1 MKNKFHYFIFIILL
15 FLSAC
20 QTQSVPAAPAP
31 TLEPALAPTSTPAFT
46 ATPADLFGALNADE
60 VQAGLMLE
68 PVVSKIFEKE
78 MGKHVEAGE
87 IEAFQVE
94 SLGVYPKGD
103 GTLYA
108 EVFYRVRA
116 GETFWPED
124 GGALG
129 EDGWVTGKCSRFD
142 FLITPEE
149 YQLKNKRL
157 CS

>member
-1 MKNKFHYFIFIILL
+1 MKPTKLTILL
-15 FLSAC
+15 SLTLLLSAC
-20 QTQSVPAAPAP
+20 GTQSAPATPPP
-31 TLEPALAPTSTPAFT
+31 TLEPAPAPTSTLAFT
-46 ATPADLFGALNADE
+46 PTPADLFGSVDSAD
-60 VQAGLMLE
+60 VQPGLMLE
-68 PVVSKIFEKE
+68 PVVSQIFEAE
-78 MGKHVEAGE
+78 MGKRVETGE

-94 SLGVYPKGD
+94 SLGVYSKGD

-108 EVFYRVRA
+108 EVFYRVQA
-116 GETFWPED
+116 GELFWPED

-142 FLITPEE
+142 FVITPDA

>member
-1 MKNKFHYFIFIILL
+1 MKPTKFPILL
-15 FLSAC
+15 SVILFLPAC
-20 QTQSVPAAPAP
+20 GTQSTPLVPLPTLKPAP
-31 TLEPALAPTSTPAFT
+31 TPTSTPAFT
-46 ATPADLFGALNADE
+46 PTPAYLFGSVDSADL
-60 VQAGLMLE
+60 QPGLMLE
-68 PVVSKIFEKE
+68 PVVSQIFEAE
-78 MGKHVEAGE
+78 MEKHVEFGE

-108 EVFYRVRA
+108 EIFYRVQA

-124 GGALG
+124 GGTLG
-129 EDGWVTGKCSRFD
+129 EDGWVTGKCGRFD
-142 FLITPEE
+142 FVITPDA